1 MGSLPRSSVVRT
13 PLRSTFSDFDQ
24 GFASERTETLTVGPE
39 LSTYTRT
46 SPGSS
51 APEPT
56 GSSGRLTWTLPLA
69 APVVGEDGTAERDGA
84 DAGDE
89 HEDEGDQP
97 GPLVLEHVILGTTKP
112 GRGAALGT
120 DTIVGLP
127 CT

>member
-1 MGSLPRSSVVRT
+1 M
-13 PLRSTFSDFDQ
+13 
-24 GFASERTETLTVGPE
+24 SERTETLTFGPE

-56 GSSGRLTWTLPLA
+56 GFVGQADLDLA
-69 APVVGEDGTAERDGA
+69 LAGLVVGEDGTAERDRA